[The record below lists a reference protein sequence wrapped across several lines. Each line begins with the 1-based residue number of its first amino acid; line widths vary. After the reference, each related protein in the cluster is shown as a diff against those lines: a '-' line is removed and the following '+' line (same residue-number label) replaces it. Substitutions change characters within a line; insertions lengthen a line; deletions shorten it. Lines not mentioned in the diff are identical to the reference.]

1 LTSAKRWSDVAVLV
15 AFQTSPRD
23 DAQGADEVVAS
34 IDELSEVLLGHI
46 R

>member
-1 LTSAKRWSDVAVLV
+1 VV
-15 AFQTSPRD
+15 AFPD

-34 IDELSEVLLGHI
+34 IGQLRAVLLGQI

>member
-1 LTSAKRWSDVAVLV
+1 MRAVLV
-15 AFQTSPRD
+15 AFQTSPPD

-34 IDELSEVLLGHI
+34 IGQLREVLLGHI